1 MIVQVPGRSHETYT
15 DASVL
20 ETLPKLQGVHNKN
33 SKEEFQ
39 LHGRQGGT
47 DQDIRP
53 RGDCRDPSHSETEK
67 SRDAGGSS
75 TGMRGG
81 SSEWFCHLHCN
92 KNPTET
98 SLNSSQSTMSLEQQT
113 EHPLGVCWFVVLF
126 FFFLYVQTQL
136 TCGIHQHTAN

>member
-15 DASVL
+15 NASVL

-53 RGDCRDPSHSETEK
+53 RGDCRDLSHSETEK

-92 KNPTET
+92 KNVPEFIPKHNEFRTT
-98 SLNSSQSTMSLEQQT
+98 DRASPWCLL
-113 EHPLGVCWFVVLF
+113 VCCFGF
-126 FFFLYVQTQL
+126 FFPLCTNAINL
-136 TCGIHQHTAN
+136 RDSSAHS

>member
-1 MIVQVPGRSHETYT
+1 MIVQVPGRSHKTYT

-53 RGDCRDPSHSETEK
+53 RGDCRDPSHGETEK
-67 SRDAGGSS
+67 GRDPGGSS
-75 TGMRGG
+75 TGVRGG
-81 SSEWFCHLHCN
+81 AQSGSAISIA
-92 KNPTET
+92 TQT
-98 SLNSSQSTMSLEQQT
+98 DRNSPEFIPKHNEFRTTDRASPWCL
-113 EHPLGVCWFVVLF
+113 LVCWVF
-126 FFFLYVQTQL
+126 FFPLCTNAINL
-136 TCGIHQHTAN
+136 RDSSAHS